1 MNTKRKLRSL
11 SLVAVLV
18 LVLSVLSVGSV
29 SADSSTGTREWDV
42 GGGTLCLVDPPGCP
56 DVAMADNGDTI
67 TIAGSGTLSLHP
79 KSVTGS
85 GTFLHQDSAGNVL
98 GSGTWTATQLMSFKS
113 YGVAFSVPPFGDLE
127 GGYTVIRIHLV
138 AVSGAEFDGVL
149 QVDCL
154 LGNPPAGAREGFRL
168 AIQGADLNFNKEV
181 SGETLFV
188 IPP

>member
-1 MNTKRKLRSL
+1 M
-11 SLVAVLV
+11 
-18 LVLSVLSVGSV
+18 
-29 SADSSTGTREWDV
+29 
-42 GGGTLCLVDPPGCP
+42 VDPPGCP

-67 TIAGSGTLSLHP
+67 TIAGAGTLSLHP
-79 KSVTGS
+79 KSITGS

-113 YGVAFSVPPFGDLE
+113 YGVAFPGTPFGDLE
-127 GGYTVIRIHLV
+127 GGYAVIRIHLV

-149 QVDCL
+149 QVDCVI
-154 LGNPPAGAREGFRL
+154 GNPPAGANEGFRL

>member
-1 MNTKRKLRSL
+1 MNTKRMLRSVSWIAAL
-11 SLVAVLV
+11 ALV
-18 LVLSVLSVGSV
+18 LLGSVTTAV
-29 SADSSTGTREWDV
+29 SADGSTGTREWDV

-67 TIAGSGTLSLHP
+67 TIAGAGTLSLHP
-79 KSVTGS
+79 KSITGS

-113 YGVAFSVPPFGDLE
+113 YGVAFPGTPFGDLE
-127 GGYTVIRIHLV
+127 GGYAVIRIHLV

-149 QVDCL
+149 QVDCVI
-154 LGNPPAGAREGFRL
+154 GNPPAGAIEGFRL